1 MSGSPRRSSHKTAR
15 AAPAP
20 SGREDTSLS
29 PGVAFMRATAYP
41 DMATTDQLRGVPHP
55 PLELPLPP
63 EARRYPLPEPGSIEV
78 AQVAVRDA
86 LEWWEPSGFLGRTS
100 LDLVDLSYLL
110 WYTQGVR
117 ELVDDQVTLRQV
129 PSCGNRHPLETYLVV
144 SGVGGIPEGLYR
156 YQPLEHTL
164 ALLKPDTCLVSAFA
178 AACMNVPAAH
188 VAPVTFAWTAVPY
201 RAVWGLGD
209 RGNRGVLIDAG
220 HVCQAL
226 VMTAA
231 SLACEVRPID
241 LFHDEL
247 ANRLLGCD
255 GVNEYAVL
263 MAAVGRREG
272 RL

>member
-1 MSGSPRRSSHKTAR
+1 
-15 AAPAP
+15 
-20 SGREDTSLS
+20 
-29 PGVAFMRATAYP
+29 MRATAYP
-41 DMATTDQLRGVPHP
+41 DLATTDQLRGLPHP
-55 PLELPLPP
+55 SLELTVPP
-63 EARRYPLPEPGSIEV
+63 EARCYPLPEPGSFEV
-78 AQVAVRDA
+78 AQVSVRDA
-86 LEWWEPSGFLGRTS
+86 LEWWEPSGFLGRTT

-117 ELVDDQVTLRQV
+117 ELVDDQVTLRHV

-156 YQPLEHTL
+156 YLPLRH
-164 ALLKPDTCLVSAFA
+164 ALVLLEPDTCLVSQFA
-178 AACMNVPAAH
+178 AACMNVPAVH
-188 VAPVTFAWTAVPY
+188 MAPVTFAWTAVPY
-201 RAVWGLGD
+201 RAVWGLGN
-209 RGNRGVLIDAG
+209 RGYRGVLIDAG